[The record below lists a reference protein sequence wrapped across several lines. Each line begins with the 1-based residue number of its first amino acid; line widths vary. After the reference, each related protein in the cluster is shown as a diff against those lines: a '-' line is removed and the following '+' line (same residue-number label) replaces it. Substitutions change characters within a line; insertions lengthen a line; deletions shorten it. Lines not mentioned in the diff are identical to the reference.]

1 LKDIS
6 WVENAYEDYTIHKQT
21 YAELEIK
28 YAKSEDTIRKYF
40 DQLNSQKAF
49 INICPEPI
57 NLIFDTTFFKRSLGV
72 MVFRKPGKNISWK
85 YVETEKLSFYLEEL
99 LKLKDFGFTFKSF
112 TIDGRKGLIRL
123 LQIHFNTVPIQL
135 CHFHQVQ
142 TVTKYTTK
150 NPKTECGKDLRK
162 LILNLKKLSKKDF
175 IKQFENLQK
184 TYKSFLREK
193 NEQNQFQHRRLRS
206 AFRSIKTNLPYL
218 FTFED
223 YPDLKIPT
231 TTNSCDGSFGQW
243 KYKIKLHRHLNLD
256 RKKQMIDK
264 ILSQKTS
271 NF

>member
-1 LKDIS
+1 MKNNS
-6 WVENAYEDYTIHKQT
+6 WIEAAYEDYTIHKQT

-28 YAKSEDTIRKYF
+28 YATSENTLRKYF
-40 DQLNSQKAF
+40 DQLKVQKPL
-49 INICPEPI
+49 ITVYPEPV

-99 LKLKDFGFTFKSF
+99 LKLKGLGLSFKSF

-123 LQIHFNTVPIQL
+123 LQIHFNTIPIQL

-150 NPKTECGKDLRK
+150 NPKTECGKELRK

-175 IKQFENLQK
+175 IEQFKNLKNKYQN
-184 TYKSFLREK
+184 FLKEK
-193 NEQNQFQHRRLRS
+193 NEQGKFQHRRLRS

-223 YPDLKIPT
+223 YSELEIPT

-264 ILSQKTS
+264 ILGQK
-271 NF
+271 NL

>member
-1 LKDIS
+1 LKDNS
-6 WVENAYEDYTIHKQT
+6 WVELAYQDYTIHKQT
-21 YAELEIK
+21 YAELEVK

-40 DQLNSQKAF
+40 DQLKPQKPSVK
-49 INICPEPI
+49 INFEPV

-99 LKLKDFGFTFKSF
+99 LKLKGLGLSFKSF

-123 LQIHFNTVPIQL
+123 LQMHFNTIPIQL

-150 NPKTECGKDLRK
+150 NPKTECGKKLRF
-162 LILNLKKLSKKDF
+162 LILNLKNLSKKDF
-175 IKQFENLQK
+175 IEQFKNLQN
-184 TYKSFLREK
+184 TYKDFLKER
-193 NEQNQFQHRRLRS
+193 NEQEKFQHRRLRS

-223 YPDLKIPT
+223 YSELEIPT

-256 RKKQMIDK
+256 RK
-264 ILSQKTS
+264 
-271 NF
+271 NR